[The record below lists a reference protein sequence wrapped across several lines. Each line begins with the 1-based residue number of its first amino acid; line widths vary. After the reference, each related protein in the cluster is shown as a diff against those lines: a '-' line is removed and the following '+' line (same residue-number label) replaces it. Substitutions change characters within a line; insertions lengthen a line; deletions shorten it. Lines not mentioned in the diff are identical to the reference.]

1 MRCFLLILFSFI
13 SQSLWAIEQSPR
25 PMSRPELALKPA
37 VTDSLR
43 PNLRP
48 RSVEDRAQRYRAALV
63 RGQVCG
69 DVRLQGKVM
78 GRVSH
83 KTRGCGI
90 DNAVRV
96 TSIDGVRLSQPVTLD
111 CKKAKTFAH
120 WVERSAQPVIGTQG
134 GGLDRIDI
142 MGHYA
147 CRPRNNKAGAKLSE
161 HSKGRAIDIGGF
173 RLKNGQRFSVL
184 KDWSGSKWSDE
195 LRKLHKSACGPF
207 GTVLG
212 PAANKYH
219 RDHFH
224 FDTARYRSGSY
235 CR

>member
-1 MRCFLLILFSFI
+1 
-13 SQSLWAIEQSPR
+13 
-25 PMSRPELALKPA
+25 
-37 VTDSLR
+37 
-43 PNLRP
+43 
-48 RSVEDRAQRYRAALV
+48 
-63 RGQVCG
+63 
-69 DVRLQGKVM
+69 
-78 GRVSH
+78 
-83 KTRGCGI
+83 
-90 DNAVRV
+90 
-96 TSIDGVRLSQPVTLD
+96 
-111 CKKAKTFAH
+111 
-120 WVERSAQPVIGTQG
+120 
-134 GGLDRIDI
+134 

-147 CRPRNNKAGAKLSE
+147 CRSRNNKAGAKLSE
-161 HSKGRAIDIGGF
+161 HSKERAIDIGGF

-184 KDWSGSKWSDE
+184 KDWSGSKWSGE

>member
-111 CKKAKTFAH
+111 CKTAKTFAH
-120 WVERSAQPVIGTQG
+120 WVERSAQPVIGTLG
-134 GGLDRIDI
+134 GGLDVSILWGI
-142 MGHYA
+142 MHA
-147 CRPRNNKAGAKLSE
+147 ARATIKLVRNCLNIVKGAPLISV
-161 HSKGRAIDIGGF
+161 GF
-173 RLKNGQRFSVL
+173 
-184 KDWSGSKWSDE
+184 D
-195 LRKLHKSACGPF
+195 
-207 GTVLG
+207 
-212 PAANKYH
+212 
-219 RDHFH
+219 
-224 FDTARYRSGSY
+224 
-235 CR
+235 

>member
-1 MRCFLLILFSFI
+1 M
-13 SQSLWAIEQSPR
+13 EQSPR
-25 PMSRPELALKPA
+25 PMHRPDVAKNSALI
-37 VTDSLR
+37 DSLR
-43 PNLRP
+43 PQLRP
-48 RSVEDRAQRYRAALV
+48 KMVEDRAQSYRAALI

-69 DVRLQGKVM
+69 DVRLQGKVL

-96 TSIDGVRLSQPVTLD
+96 TSIDGVQLSQPVTLD
-111 CKKAKTFAH
+111 CKTAKTFAH

-161 HSKGRAIDIGGF
+161 HSTGRAIDIGGF

-184 KDWSGSKWSDE
+184 QDWAGSKWSDE
-195 LRKLHKSACGPF
+195 LRKLHKSAYGPF

-224 FDTARYRSGSY
+224 FATARYRSGSY

>member
-1 MRCFLLILFSFI
+1 
-13 SQSLWAIEQSPR
+13 
-25 PMSRPELALKPA
+25 
-37 VTDSLR
+37 
-43 PNLRP
+43 
-48 RSVEDRAQRYRAALV
+48 
-63 RGQVCG
+63 
-69 DVRLQGKVM
+69 M

-111 CKKAKTFAH
+111 CKTAKTFAH
-120 WVERSAQPVIGTQG
+120 WVERSAQPVIGTQV

-195 LRKLHKSACGPF
+195 LRKLHKSACGRFWHRF
-207 GTVLG
+207 G
-212 PAANKYH
+212 PC
-219 RDHFH
+219 
-224 FDTARYRSGSY
+224 SE
-235 CR
+235 